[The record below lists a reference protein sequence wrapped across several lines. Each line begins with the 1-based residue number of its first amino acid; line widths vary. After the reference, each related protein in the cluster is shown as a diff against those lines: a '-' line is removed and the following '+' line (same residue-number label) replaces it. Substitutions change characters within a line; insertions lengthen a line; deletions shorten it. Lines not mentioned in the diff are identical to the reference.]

1 MKNVYQYKKKWS
13 YYLFTFI
20 AAVLAIMAY
29 GLVVNYN
36 QLNQYFTWLEDYIFH
51 PFFVVLF
58 IYMFNNVI
66 GRYKA
71 KLDKKNREQ
80 RFVVEVSQEVQD
92 RLELPKDVIMDL
104 RDDDEF
110 QQALY
115 QAYQIYLHG
124 ERHSITYHT
133 MLKKFKE
140 GTTKHNVVKVIIEK
154 TRQLRRDNTNK

>member
-1 MKNVYQYKKKWS
+1 MKSVYQYKKKWS
-13 YYLFTFI
+13 YYLFAFI

-36 QLNQYFTWLEDYIFH
+36 QLDQYFIWLEDYIFH

-58 IYMFNNVI
+58 VYLFNNVL

-80 RFVVEVSQEVQD
+80 RFVIEVSQAVQD
-92 RLELPKDVIMDL
+92 TLELPEDVVLEL

-110 QQALY
+110 QNALY

-124 ERHSITYHT
+124 ERHSITYDT

-140 GTTKHNVVKVIIEK
+140 GTTKYNVVRVIIEK
-154 TRQLRRDNTNK
+154 TKQLRQSVTN